1 MSSQVVYSLQLGLGS
16 VSAFASYNSYHH
28 NIARD
33 TAIMI
38 ASNLVWA
45 VLSILLVFSL
55 LGVTHSLQT
64 INLTHV
70 LASEPGLSVSITGS
84 GLLMAG
90 VTLVETALASV
101 ATGWLWAGL
110 LFLLIFL
117 TTLTSLTGLLETISS
132 SIISLR
138 PSLLRYKPAITF
150 SILTFLFLLA
160 LVLGT
165 GGGAHVY
172 SLLDTFIAS
181 WPCLL
186 TSLLSLLATLTCH
199 GPQLLLAHI
208 IDMSKVR
215 LHHVI
220 TSHMSVLFTR

>member
-1 MSSQVVYSLQLGLGS
+1 
-16 VSAFASYNSYHH
+16 
-28 NIARD
+28 
-33 TAIMI
+33 MI

-55 LGVTHSLQT
+55 LGITHSLQT

-90 VTLVETALASV
+90 VTMVETALASV

-132 SIISLR
+132 SI
-138 PSLLRYKPAITF
+138 
-150 SILTFLFLLA
+150 
-160 LVLGT
+160 
-165 GGGAHVY
+165 
-172 SLLDTFIAS
+172 
-181 WPCLL
+181 
-186 TSLLSLLATLTCH
+186 
-199 GPQLLLAHI
+199 
-208 IDMSKVR
+208 
-215 LHHVI
+215 
-220 TSHMSVLFTR
+220 TR